1 MPIDARADAFR
12 SWWLFSFHIYYLGQH
27 AWGHRGFLSV
37 KKRQEGEGGFEDFL
51 FCCFFAKKNLSSFFF
66 FFNLF
71 LLFLWLSRVSSIS
84 VHFSMQVVLLLQTLL
99 RWLFQSKEWNTS
111 CYKYSLLQFFQYN
124 KNYCFQ
130 YFQYHFFPISFFPT
144 NAEVGS

>member
-1 MPIDARADAFR
+1 MHEVI
-12 SWWLFSFHIYYLGQH
+12 
-27 AWGHRGFLSV
+27 RGFLSV

-66 FFNLF
+66 NLF
-71 LLFLWLSRVSSIS
+71 LLFLWLSRVSSIL

-124 KNYCFQ
+124 KSYCFQ
-130 YFQYHFFPISFFPT
+130 YFQYHFFPISFFSPLMQKLVVST
-144 NAEVGS
+144 KVGTKGSISSCSKFSCEED